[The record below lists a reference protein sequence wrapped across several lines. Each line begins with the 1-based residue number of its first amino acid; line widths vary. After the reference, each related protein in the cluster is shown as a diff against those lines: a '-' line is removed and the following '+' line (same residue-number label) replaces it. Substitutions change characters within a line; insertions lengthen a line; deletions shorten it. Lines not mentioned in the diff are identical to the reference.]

1 MTGIDLEILPESAT
15 LTSHSTS
22 TVASSVASQDN
33 PSYLTDHP
41 HRPASDSL
49 ALFLL
54 LPAIAMSLGWGLRGT
69 IGGGQIGA
77 LIPGVIVMLSLAHLL
92 GWKSSLGIVAAIG
105 SVGIGLGGQETYGQ
119 TIGFLRDPKTVVW
132 GLSGLT
138 LKGAMWGISGGV
150 LVGLAFMHSKYRWWE
165 IAVGLLVMVA
175 VTLLGRELIDKPK
188 YVYFS
193 NLLDKPREE
202 AWVGLTLGGLSLLIY
217 LLALRRENVSLQF
230 GLGGLVAGAAGFG
243 IGSLFL
249 ALGNALPKPYF
260 GWQWW
265 KMMEFTFGALY
276 GLGLGAMAYRLRRE
290 LRTVDQEMSV
300 FEPLDPLGK
309 LPLEMM
315 TILGLSVAMVAIQLN
330 FGLDLRTSFTVV
342 AAGLILLSLR
352 SNQLGWQVALSL
364 TICGFLRDFL
374 RGGAER
380 DWFDKS
386 YDHWGFLVVMT
397 LPIVMIVARSVSKG
411 RLSSARALLGVTW
424 LATLF
429 GLARITISPTSYFSN
444 PFVSTVFLVEA
455 VATTVLVLAIPSRE
469 DTDATA

>member
-1 MTGIDLEILPESAT
+1 
-15 LTSHSTS
+15 
-22 TVASSVASQDN
+22 
-33 PSYLTDHP
+33 
-41 HRPASDSL
+41 
-49 ALFLL
+49 
-54 LPAIAMSLGWGLRGT
+54 
-69 IGGGQIGA
+69 
-77 LIPGVIVMLSLAHLL
+77 
-92 GWKSSLGIVAAIG
+92 
-105 SVGIGLGGQETYGQ
+105 
-119 TIGFLRDPKTVVW
+119 
-132 GLSGLT
+132 
-138 LKGAMWGISGGV
+138 
-150 LVGLAFMHSKYRWWE
+150 
-165 IAVGLLVMVA
+165 
-175 VTLLGRELIDKPK
+175 
-188 YVYFS
+188 
-193 NLLDKPREE
+193 
-202 AWVGLTLGGLSLLIY
+202 
-217 LLALRRENVSLQF
+217 
-230 GLGGLVAGAAGFG
+230 VAGAAGFG

-249 ALGNALPKPYF
+249 ALGNTLPKPYF

-276 GLGLGAMAYRLRRE
+276 GLGLGAIAYRLRRE
-290 LRTVDQEMSV
+290 LRTVNQEMSEY
-300 FEPLDPLGK
+300 EPLDPLAK

-330 FGLDLRTSFTVV
+330 FGIDIRTSFTVV